1 MPDSHWEESIVS
13 WTKYCTAL
21 VAAGL
26 VGCASTGS
34 KSPIPTGGPPMIDIY
49 RNAITE
55 TQNNGLRTDERVAL
69 LCDDLAGVDSKREC
83 RRKALDRY
91 LIAESDALED
101 DEPLPPKDLPPAPAP
116 LYENFNRTADNEI
129 RVLFPRLPNPDIA
142 IYIYPHLA
150 TKNRVPVPGYATV
163 IPLYE
168 QVQYALPGEP
178 HQRLV
183 R

>member
-1 MPDSHWEESIVS
+1 MNWIRSFSVFISI
-13 WTKYCTAL
+13 L
-21 VAAGL
+21 LAA
-26 VGCASTGS
+26 CATTSS
-34 KSPIPTGGPPMIDIY
+34 KSPIPTDGPQMLDIY
-49 RNAITE
+49 RGAIAE
-55 TQNNGLRTDERVAL
+55 TQNTGLRTDERVAL
-69 LCDDLAGVDSKREC
+69 LCDDLADTDSKREC

-91 LIAESDALED
+91 LIAESDALEG
-101 DEPLPPKDLPPAPAP
+101 DEPLPAKDLPVAPAP

-150 TKNRVPVPGYATV
+150 TKNQVPVPGYATV

-168 QVQYALPGEP
+168 KVQYALPGEP
-178 HQRLV
+178 HDRLI

>member
-1 MPDSHWEESIVS
+1 
-13 WTKYCTAL
+13 
-21 VAAGL
+21 
-26 VGCASTGS
+26 
-34 KSPIPTGGPPMIDIY
+34 MINIY
-49 RNAITE
+49 RDAITE

-69 LCDDLAGVDSKREC
+69 LCEELADVDSKRDC

-91 LIAESDALED
+91 LIAESEALES
-101 DEPLPPKDLPPAPAP
+101 DEALPAKDFPLAPTP
-116 LYENFNRTADNEI
+116 LYESFNRTADNEI

-150 TKNRVPVPGYATV
+150 TKNQVPVPGYATV

-168 QVQYALPGEP
+168 KVQYALPGEP
-178 HQRLV
+178 HERLI